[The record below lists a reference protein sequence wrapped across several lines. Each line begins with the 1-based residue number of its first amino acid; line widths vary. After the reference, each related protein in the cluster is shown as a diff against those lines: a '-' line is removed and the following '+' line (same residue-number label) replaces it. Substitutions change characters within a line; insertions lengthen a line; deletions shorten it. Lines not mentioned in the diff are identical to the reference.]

1 MTAAVTLTLPI
12 PSCLAGVASS
22 SSLQDQVTCDVC
34 MSENSRKECSSNG
47 CGHIF
52 CNTCWRGHLAVQIQ
66 DGQARHISCMAYKCG
81 VVCDEEL
88 VAQVMKV
95 RSGLQ
100 GRYAQQEHQ
109 DGRPCWCH

>member
-1 MTAAVTLTLPI
+1 M
-12 PSCLAGVASS
+12 C
-22 SSLQDQVTCDVC
+22 
-34 MSENSRKECSSNG
+34 ENSRNDCSSNG
-47 CGHIF
+47 CGHTF

-95 RSGLQ
+95 WHMHSRSSRVQGLLLQ
-100 GRYAQQEHQ
+100 Y
-109 DGRPCWCH
+109 

>member
-1 MTAAVTLTLPI
+1 M
-12 PSCLAGVASS
+12 C
-22 SSLQDQVTCDVC
+22 
-34 MSENSRKECSSNG
+34 ENSRSECSSNG
-47 CGHIF
+47 CGHTF

-95 RSGLQ
+95 RGTQ
-100 GRYAQQEHQ
+100 GRGQWHRAALLICA
-109 DGRPCWCH
+109 GCCWRF